1 MIWLYAV
8 RYRKVPGDITV
19 MLFLLT
25 KGKKKLYN
33 YKMNCNKYL
42 LKGFLVLSVNMFL
55 LMPGFLPNAIGKD
68 TMEIKRDEH
77 KTVYTIG
84 SSRERKDGKTEEEKD
99 KERAWDMLKHMNI
112 LIDQRNQGGQ
122 QQNGQ

>member
-1 MIWLYAV
+1 M
-8 RYRKVPGDITV
+8 V

-33 YKMNCNKYL
+33 YKMSFSKYL
-42 LKGFLVLSVNMFL
+42 LKGFLVLSVNIFL
-55 LMPGFLPNAIGKD
+55 LIPGLLPNAIGKD
-68 TMEIKRDEH
+68 TMEIKRDEK
-77 KTVYTIG
+77 KTVYSIG
-84 SSRERKDGKTEEEKD
+84 SSQDKKDGKTEDEKD
-99 KERAWDMLKHMNI
+99 KDRAWDMLKHMNI